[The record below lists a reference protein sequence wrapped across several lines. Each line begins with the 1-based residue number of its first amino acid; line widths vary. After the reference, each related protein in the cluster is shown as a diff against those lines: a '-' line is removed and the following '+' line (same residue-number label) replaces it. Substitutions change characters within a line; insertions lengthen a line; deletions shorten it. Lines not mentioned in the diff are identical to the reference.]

1 VLFFATTFST
11 ACFRAFSLIRFWI
24 SCRQKDGRFG
34 WLAFSQVSVTTT
46 RSKPPHIARSP
57 STAIQGTAVY
67 IHSLH
72 FNCMTTEIPHG
83 SCSHPNCPWT
93 GPAVSYNR
101 HKNGAGIKRPRPAA
115 HPDCTCC
122 SFVPPSS
129 YPVVLSRLQAT
140 MALLPKFEH
149 ASVHAHLQGEFHR
162 RADISGRT

>member
-1 VLFFATTFST
+1 
-11 ACFRAFSLIRFWI
+11 
-24 SCRQKDGRFG
+24 
-34 WLAFSQVSVTTT
+34 
-46 RSKPPHIARSP
+46 
-57 STAIQGTAVY
+57 
-67 IHSLH
+67 
-72 FNCMTTEIPHG
+72 MTNENTHG

-115 HPDCTCC
+115 HLDCDCC

-129 YPVVLSRLQAT
+129 ERSISCLQAT
-140 MALLPKFEH
+140 LALLPKFEH